1 MWIGLKEREKNMENR
16 MRKREKEKVNNMR
29 KSSSR
34 VGEWMRHKVEIAAT
48 ECATAFF
55 CLFFLFLC
63 CTCSLCEAGSCCY
76 SSVTVKFMSSC
87 GNGRSPHRYQD

>member
-29 KSSSR
+29 KSSFR

-48 ECATAFF
+48 ECAMASVYFF
-55 CLFFLFLC
+55 I
-63 CTCSLCEAGSCCY
+63 SLLHLLSL
-76 SSVTVKFMSSC
+76 
-87 GNGRSPHRYQD
+87 

>member
-29 KSSSR
+29 KSSFR

-48 ECATAFF
+48 ECAMASF
-55 CLFFLFLC
+55 CLFFYFFAAL
-63 CTCSLCEAGSCCY
+63 AP
-76 SSVTVKFMSSC
+76 SVRLVHAVL
-87 GNGRSPHRYQD
+87 PV